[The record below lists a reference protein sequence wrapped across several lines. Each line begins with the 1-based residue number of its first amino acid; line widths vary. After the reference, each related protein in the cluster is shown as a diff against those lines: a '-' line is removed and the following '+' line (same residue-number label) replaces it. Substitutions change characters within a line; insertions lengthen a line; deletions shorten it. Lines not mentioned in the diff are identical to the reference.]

1 MKTPTARKLPSGAWT
16 CRVRVG
22 GKDVSITRPTE
33 KAAIAE
39 AMAIKAGISEAA
51 KASPCSM
58 TIREAI
64 DDYIASR
71 SAVLSPSTIRG
82 YRIIQDHRFPTIM
95 DRSIKSLS
103 DMDFQKAVNADAR
116 SVSAKTIKNAWGF
129 ISSVMKDVAGRSVSV
144 RLPQVVPQERPFLQP
159 EEVLKFL
166 SAIRGHRYELPIL
179 FGLHGL
185 RASEIF
191 ALCRKDIDLRA
202 DSISVNGAAVPD
214 EHMQI
219 VRKKETKN
227 VSSRRTIRI
236 LIPRLKELM
245 LQVEAAPDAPLFP
258 NLKNGALYN
267 AIGRICTKN
276 DLPRIG
282 PHGLRHSFA
291 SLCYHLGIPEAV
303 TMKLGG
309 WSNPGT
315 MRKIYTHLSDQDLS
329 RDSGKLLSF
338 FQSQIDNEND
348 NEIK

>member
-64 DDYIASR
+64 DDYISSR

-82 YRIIQDHRFPTIM
+82 YRIIQDHRFPAIM

-129 ISSVMKDVAGRSVSV
+129 VSSVMKDVAGRSVSV
-144 RLPQVVPQERPFLQP
+144 RLPQVVQKERPFLQP
-159 EEVLKFL
+159 EQIPVFL
-166 SAIRGHRYELPIL
+166 DAIREHRYEIPMLL
-179 FGLHGL
+179 GLHGL
-185 RASEIF
+185 RASEIL
-191 ALCRKDIDLRA
+191 ALQVKDIDLKK
-202 DSISVNGAAVPD
+202 SLIHINGAAVLD
-214 EHMQI
+214 ENDTLIH
-219 VRKKETKN
+219 KKTNKN
-227 VSSRRTIRI
+227 TSSRRAVPI
-236 LIPRLKELM
+236 LIPRLKEL
-245 LQVEAAPDAPLFP
+245 VETSNASPADLLCSAP
-258 NLKNGALYN
+258 NGGALYKAVMRVCQN
-267 AIGRICTKN
+267 AN
-276 DLPRIG
+276 LPIIG

-291 SLCYHLGIPEAV
+291 SLCYHLGVPEAV